1 MMKGIKTMLKQLLLT
16 LLYIIIIGL
25 IISLIFITFAYGLF
39 NGIRSF
45 YFITLFFMFL
55 LWYIMFNFHD
65 LILHK

>member
-1 MMKGIKTMLKQLLLT
+1 MKGIKTMLKELLLT

-25 IISLIFITFAYGLF
+25 IISLIFISFAYGLF

-45 YFITLFFMFL
+45 YFVTLFFMFL

>member
-1 MMKGIKTMLKQLLLT
+1 MKGIKTMLKELLFT

-45 YFITLFFMFL
+45 YFVTLFFMFL

>member
-1 MMKGIKTMLKQLLLT
+1 MLKQLILT

>member
-1 MMKGIKTMLKQLLLT
+1 MLKELLFT

-45 YFITLFFMFL
+45 YFVTLFFMCL

>member
-1 MMKGIKTMLKQLLLT
+1 MKGIKIMLKHLLLT

-39 NGIRSF
+39 NGIKSF
-45 YFITLFFMFL
+45 YLITLFFMGL

>member
-1 MMKGIKTMLKQLLLT
+1 MKGFKTMLKELLFT

-25 IISLIFITFAYGLF
+25 IISLIFISFAYGLF

-45 YFITLFFMFL
+45 YFVTLFFMGL